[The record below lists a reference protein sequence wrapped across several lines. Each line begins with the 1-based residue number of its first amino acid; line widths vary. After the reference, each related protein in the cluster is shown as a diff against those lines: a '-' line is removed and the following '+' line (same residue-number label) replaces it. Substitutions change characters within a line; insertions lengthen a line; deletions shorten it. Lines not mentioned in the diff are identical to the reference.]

1 MKYQLRDYQK
11 AAADAAVNRLTMKM
25 KNDRNGLLILPT
37 GCHAKGTPIL
47 MYDGMLKNV
56 EDVRCGD
63 LVMGDDG
70 TPRKVLTLHHG
81 EDDIFR
87 ITPNKGDSF
96 DVNGGHILS
105 LYKTNEGRNY
115 PSCLPRVDEISVLEY
130 IGKSATYK
138 HVHKLHKP
146 ELLTFGNEKT
156 KMYEPYLLGLYLGDG
171 SSVNNSFSITTMR
184 EEVVSYI
191 CNFAEQNGCDVRVST
206 KNDGTNKAKS
216 YFLTNGG
223 SRSKANQ
230 VIEWI
235 RDLGLYKLTSGDKFI
250 PHDYKTASVED
261 RYMLLAGLLD
271 TDAYYDKNRNIFE
284 YCSKSRRLAEDVAFV
299 SRSLGFQAT
308 IGKTKVVKGV
318 EYYRLNIAGNLNM
331 IPTKVSIR
339 KGHAR
344 MQKKSPLVTGFKVES
359 VGKGWYYGFTL
370 DGNHLYC
377 DGQMFIH
384 HNSGKSLVIADIAAR
399 IDSPLLVFQ
408 PNKEILEQNFAKLQS
423 YGVFDCDVYSASVG
437 RKMIARITF
446 ATIGSVMRHMEDF
459 KHFKYILIDECHLV
473 GTSDDCMYGKFF
485 EAADR
490 RIVGLTATPYRLT
503 RNMDGSILKFL
514 TRTRPRVFQDVLYY
528 CQVNDLLV
536 KGFLTK
542 LKYYDLTRL
551 DLTRV
556 AKNSTGADYND
567 KSLSAEF
574 ERVNLHNYT
583 VGMVK
588 RVMQPKSGIPRRG
601 ILVFVKFVEQ
611 AERMVKEIPFSA
623 VVSGET
629 PKREREDILAKF
641 KAGIIKVVVNVGT
654 LTTGF
659 DYPELDTAIIARPTM
674 SLSLWYQMVGRV
686 IRPCP
691 GKDGWII
698 DLGGNLR
705 RFGKVEDLRI
715 EQPEKNKWCIK
726 SHGRQLTNVML

>member
-11 AAADAAVNRLTMKM
+11 AAADAAVNRLTLKM

-37 GCHAKGTPIL
+37 GA
-47 MYDGMLKNV
+47 
-56 EDVRCGD
+56 
-63 LVMGDDG
+63 
-70 TPRKVLTLHHG
+70 
-81 EDDIFR
+81 
-87 ITPNKGDSF
+87 
-96 DVNGGHILS
+96 
-105 LYKTNEGRNY
+105 
-115 PSCLPRVDEISVLEY
+115 
-130 IGKSATYK
+130 
-138 HVHKLHKP
+138 
-146 ELLTFGNEKT
+146 
-156 KMYEPYLLGLYLGDG
+156 
-171 SSVNNSFSITTMR
+171 
-184 EEVVSYI
+184 
-191 CNFAEQNGCDVRVST
+191 
-206 KNDGTNKAKS
+206 
-216 YFLTNGG
+216 
-223 SRSKANQ
+223 
-230 VIEWI
+230 
-235 RDLGLYKLTSGDKFI
+235 
-250 PHDYKTASVED
+250 
-261 RYMLLAGLLD
+261 
-271 TDAYYDKNRNIFE
+271 
-284 YCSKSRRLAEDVAFV
+284 
-299 SRSLGFQAT
+299 
-308 IGKTKVVKGV
+308 
-318 EYYRLNIAGNLNM
+318 
-331 IPTKVSIR
+331 
-339 KGHAR
+339 
-344 MQKKSPLVTGFKVES
+344 
-359 VGKGWYYGFTL
+359 
-370 DGNHLYC
+370 
-377 DGQMFIH
+377 
-384 HNSGKSLVIADIAAR
+384 GKSLVIADIAAR

-446 ATIGSVMRHMEDF
+446 ATIGSVIRHMEDF

-473 GTSDDCMYGKFF
+473 GTGDCMYTKFF
-485 EAADR
+485 EDSNR
-490 RIVGLTATPYRLT
+490 RIVGLTATPYRLA
-503 RNMDGSILKFL
+503 RSMDGSILKFL

-542 LKYYDLTRL
+542 LKYFDLTRL

-567 KSLSAEF
+567 KSLFEEF

-623 VVSGET
+623 VVSGDT
-629 PKREREDILAKF
+629 PKREREDILSKF

-705 RFGKVEDLRI
+705 RFGRVEDLRI
-715 EQPEKNKWCIK
+715 EQPEKNKWCVK

>member
-37 GCHAKGTPIL
+37 GA
-47 MYDGMLKNV
+47 
-56 EDVRCGD
+56 
-63 LVMGDDG
+63 
-70 TPRKVLTLHHG
+70 
-81 EDDIFR
+81 
-87 ITPNKGDSF
+87 
-96 DVNGGHILS
+96 
-105 LYKTNEGRNY
+105 
-115 PSCLPRVDEISVLEY
+115 
-130 IGKSATYK
+130 
-138 HVHKLHKP
+138 
-146 ELLTFGNEKT
+146 
-156 KMYEPYLLGLYLGDG
+156 
-171 SSVNNSFSITTMR
+171 
-184 EEVVSYI
+184 
-191 CNFAEQNGCDVRVST
+191 
-206 KNDGTNKAKS
+206 
-216 YFLTNGG
+216 
-223 SRSKANQ
+223 
-230 VIEWI
+230 
-235 RDLGLYKLTSGDKFI
+235 
-250 PHDYKTASVED
+250 
-261 RYMLLAGLLD
+261 
-271 TDAYYDKNRNIFE
+271 
-284 YCSKSRRLAEDVAFV
+284 
-299 SRSLGFQAT
+299 
-308 IGKTKVVKGV
+308 
-318 EYYRLNIAGNLNM
+318 
-331 IPTKVSIR
+331 
-339 KGHAR
+339 
-344 MQKKSPLVTGFKVES
+344 
-359 VGKGWYYGFTL
+359 
-370 DGNHLYC
+370 
-377 DGQMFIH
+377 
-384 HNSGKSLVIADIAAR
+384 GKSLVIADIAAR

-446 ATIGSVMRHMEDF
+446 ATIGSVIRHMEDF

-473 GTSDDCMYGKFF
+473 GTGDCMYTKFF
-485 EAADR
+485 EDSNR
-490 RIVGLTATPYRLT
+490 RIVGLTATPYRLA
-503 RNMDGSILKFL
+503 RSMDGSILKFL

-542 LKYYDLTRL
+542 LKYFDLTRL

-556 AKNSTGADYND
+556 TKNSTGADYND
-567 KSLSAEF
+567 KSLFEEF

-623 VVSGET
+623 VVSGDT
-629 PKREREDILAKF
+629 PKREREDILSKF

-705 RFGKVEDLRI
+705 RFGRVEDLRI

>member
-37 GCHAKGTPIL
+37 GA
-47 MYDGMLKNV
+47 
-56 EDVRCGD
+56 
-63 LVMGDDG
+63 
-70 TPRKVLTLHHG
+70 
-81 EDDIFR
+81 
-87 ITPNKGDSF
+87 
-96 DVNGGHILS
+96 
-105 LYKTNEGRNY
+105 
-115 PSCLPRVDEISVLEY
+115 
-130 IGKSATYK
+130 
-138 HVHKLHKP
+138 
-146 ELLTFGNEKT
+146 
-156 KMYEPYLLGLYLGDG
+156 
-171 SSVNNSFSITTMR
+171 
-184 EEVVSYI
+184 
-191 CNFAEQNGCDVRVST
+191 
-206 KNDGTNKAKS
+206 
-216 YFLTNGG
+216 
-223 SRSKANQ
+223 
-230 VIEWI
+230 
-235 RDLGLYKLTSGDKFI
+235 
-250 PHDYKTASVED
+250 
-261 RYMLLAGLLD
+261 
-271 TDAYYDKNRNIFE
+271 
-284 YCSKSRRLAEDVAFV
+284 
-299 SRSLGFQAT
+299 
-308 IGKTKVVKGV
+308 
-318 EYYRLNIAGNLNM
+318 
-331 IPTKVSIR
+331 
-339 KGHAR
+339 
-344 MQKKSPLVTGFKVES
+344 
-359 VGKGWYYGFTL
+359 
-370 DGNHLYC
+370 
-377 DGQMFIH
+377 
-384 HNSGKSLVIADIAAR
+384 GKSLVIADIAAR

-446 ATIGSVMRHMEDF
+446 ATIRSVIHHMEDF

-473 GTSDDCMYGKFF
+473 GTGDCMYTKFF
-485 EAADR
+485 EDSNR
-490 RIVGLTATPYRLT
+490 RIVGLTATPYRLARST
-503 RNMDGSILKFL
+503 DGSILKFL

-542 LKYYDLTRL
+542 LKYFDLTRL

-567 KSLSAEF
+567 KSLFEEF

-588 RVMQPKSGIPRRG
+588 RVMHPKSGIPRRG

-611 AERMVKEIPFSA
+611 AERMVKEIQFSA
-623 VVSGET
+623 VVSGDT
-629 PKREREDILAKF
+629 PKREREDILSKF

-705 RFGKVEDLRI
+705 RFGRVEDLRI
-715 EQPEKNKWCIK
+715 EQPEKNKWCVK